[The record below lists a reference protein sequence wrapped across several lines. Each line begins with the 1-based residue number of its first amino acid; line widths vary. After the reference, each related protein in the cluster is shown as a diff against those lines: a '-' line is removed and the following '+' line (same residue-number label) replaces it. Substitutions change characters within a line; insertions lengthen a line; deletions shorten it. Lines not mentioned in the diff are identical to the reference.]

1 MNNNGTKYAGDR
13 KPSKYQKSAEFNALA
28 KKVGAIPIL
37 LALVTLEP
45 EVEIFLNKDAR
56 MPLSEGD
63 VRDMYDGAK
72 SGSCLRIPNNLCIRN
87 PFRSDHNLGSCIVDR
102 RKNTWTDYN
111 WSVGACNHTV
121 VDFEE
126 RFFCFWDDAW
136 DKYPASEAIK
146 LIKEKI
152 SSAEIAAIIAKSIP
166 DSPYAKEAGVEKLR
180 KDTYVAYKNGVYSLA
195 YRFNLITAEEY
206 EHSISKK
213 PDASPRVFSGY
224 DEVKVEKA
232 TKGQSRPQPQ
242 IASPFVV
249 HLTLTALAEVRH
261 GALTKNQLFE
271 LNRNRGLHETEDY
284 FAFPRRGEGFQ
295 VCQEIQRWTASWF
308 AQKAYKKKVA
318 NLTPEEKVKLSSSK
332 LVQLF
337 QKEVENVPGFYRDA
351 RGMLLMS
358 ERQNGGIGIL
368 YHDDKGLANGVQ
380 IRKSDKDDGPKY
392 AWLSSSWTLSYPS
405 YKGGASSGTPCGY
418 LENRNPN
425 INPKICITEGRF
437 KAEKIADTLG
447 DVIFVSGVSTWEKG
461 GVIDMIERVKGVRNE
476 VYIMFDAD
484 LMSNTSVH
492 GNLVNLARAISGQ
505 GMIPYMIIWPKSRGK
520 GYDDLLQSCGTAG
533 YAAYLKT
540 MKFDEFED
548 AYQRIVGS
556 LMTRA
561 GITTLTGQKKEVLDK
576 FSRTTQACL
585 EAYFKLKKD

>member
-45 EVEIFLNKDAR
+45 EVEIILNKDAR

-152 SSAEIAAIIAKSIP
+152 GSAEIAAIIAKSIP

-213 PDASPRVFSGY
+213 PDATPRVFSGY

-284 FAFPRRGEGFQ
+284 FVFPRRGEGFQ

-351 RGMLLMS
+351 RGTLLMS

-492 GNLVNLARAISGQ
+492 GSLANLARAISEQ
-505 GMIPYMIIWPKSRGK
+505 GMVPYMIIWPKSRGK

>member
-13 KPSKYQKSAEFNALA
+13 KRKYQKSAEFNALA

-152 SSAEIAAIIAKSIP
+152 GSAEIAAIIAKSIP

-213 PDASPRVFSGY
+213 PDATPRVFSGY

-351 RGMLLMS
+351 RGTLLMS

-368 YHDDKGLANGVQ
+368 YHNDKGLANGVQ
-380 IRKSDKDDGPKY
+380 IRKSDKDDGSKY